1 MNESSAE
8 DPRVQA
14 LGGILGFQA
23 DPDELEIA
31 LAIGTDAEKAAWI
44 DDAPVN
50 PYAALSA
57 RKGMDEA
64 LNANVMVIAH
74 EALERGV
81 PPTYTQPL
89 VVVLINWAIL
99 MPAWIVLGWLA
110 WIETNQN

>member
-1 MNESSAE
+1 
-8 DPRVQA
+8 
-14 LGGILGFQA
+14 
-23 DPDELEIA
+23 
-31 LAIGTDAEKAAWI
+31 
-44 DDAPVN
+44 
-50 PYAALSA
+50 
-57 RKGMDEA
+57 MDEA

-110 WIETNQN
+110 WIETNQNPLIGIGTSLSLITLHLFTRRFRRQQRREIKHCLLYTYPSPRDKRPAREPSYALKKI